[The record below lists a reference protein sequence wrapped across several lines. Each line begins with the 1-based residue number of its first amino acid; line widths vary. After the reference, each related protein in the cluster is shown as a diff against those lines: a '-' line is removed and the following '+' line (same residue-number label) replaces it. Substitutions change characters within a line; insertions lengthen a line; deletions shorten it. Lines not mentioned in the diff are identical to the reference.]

1 MVAGS
6 HRKGKLDIG
15 ELLAAHGE
23 RLEGCGGRPL
33 LARAGD
39 VTLVNRNCIV
49 STAGRCSLAG
59 RLENAFLL
67 AVSDAFSN
75 AFSGSFWPSRMPHVR
90 CCGMWNST
98 APSPTAVIRT
108 VIFAQLGCILPRVPA
123 MIVRTGTA
131 RRTTIIFGFHP
142 KFAVDGVYTP
152 EEIALRSRVI
162 PLAID
167 AREPPRYRCHLG
179 CILLKTA
186 VISWRTGRQKWRRE
200 EPYAYK
206 PLAEERWQGQTEAA
220 HKIFTAK
227 ALGL

>member
-1 MVAGS
+1 MEQ
-6 HRKGKLDIG
+6 H
-15 ELLAAHGE
+15 
-23 RLEGCGGRPL
+23 
-33 LARAGD
+33 
-39 VTLVNRNCIV
+39 
-49 STAGRCSLAG
+49 
-59 RLENAFLL
+59 
-67 AVSDAFSN
+67 
-75 AFSGSFWPSRMPHVR
+75 GSFPNRS
-90 CCGMWNST
+90 
-98 APSPTAVIRT
+98 
-108 VIFAQLGCILPRVPA
+108 
-123 MIVRTGTA
+123 TA

-167 AREPPRYRCHLG
+167 ARESPRYRCHLD

-186 VISWRTGRQKWRRE
+186 AISWRTGRQKWRRE
-200 EPYAYK
+200 EPYAYR